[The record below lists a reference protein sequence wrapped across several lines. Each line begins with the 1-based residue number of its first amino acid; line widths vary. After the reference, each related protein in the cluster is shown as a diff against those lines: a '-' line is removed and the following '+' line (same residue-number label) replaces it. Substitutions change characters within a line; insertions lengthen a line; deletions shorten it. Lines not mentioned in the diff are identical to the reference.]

1 MDKAAKETEIKKL
14 YYDPETGLGSVHRFW
29 QRFKGKF
36 KELGIR
42 KKQVIDVLQR
52 QEVRQLMRK
61 RRRKD
66 WYTILSPAIK
76 NNYQMD
82 LLDIH
87 QNQRWNRGYRWMM
100 VCIDVYSRYMMV
112 VPMKRK
118 TVGEVLRAYK
128 EITRKMGIPKNL
140 NTDLESAV
148 MGGKFQALLKQQG
161 TSHWANDPEAKRNN
175 SIVER
180 VNRTLREYLRAYF
193 KAYKTKNWIDV
204 IARIVKRYNSDR
216 HRMIRAKPI
225 DIWNNRAKPNQTIN
239 RPVFDIDIGDQVRYL
254 KAYPQFTK
262 ISNQKVWSKNV
273 YTVIGKEGKRFK
285 LLKNSDNT
293 TVLWKVPNDLQKVR
307 GAVERFVPPAD
318 VPEVPKEEVVSE
330 RALRRKR
337 RVLAKE
343 GISEEAIIE
352 GPRLRKRKAK
362 PPAAPKPKRKT
373 RAKPKPKPVVK
384 AERGKITK
392 FTGFK
397 KVGAS
402 YYYEVKRP
410 GVPSKYE
417 PMKDLKT
424 TKYGVGLAEFVRLEK
439 LFAQE
444 HPGYKTKGV
453 AKPISKSFTKQEE
466 EKAKP
471 KPPAAPKP
479 KRKTK
484 AKAVRGKITKFT
496 GFKKVGS
503 SYYYEVSPGKYEP
516 MKDLKTTKYGVGLA
530 EFVRLEKLFA
540 QEHPGYKTK
549 GVAKPISKS
558 FTKQEEEKAK
568 PKPPKKKKKKGSK
581 QRYEIE
587 KFVGQQKIGSSLYF
601 MVKWKGQSSSHN
613 SLEPMKD
620 LKSKKYGVGAKEFA
634 RLRTE
639 FNTSVHASYQ

>member
-14 YYDPETGLGSVHRFW
+14 YYNPETGLGSVQRFW

-66 WYTILSPAIK
+66 WNTILSPAIK

-118 TVGEVLRAYK
+118 TVGEVLSAYK

-148 MGGKFQALLKQQG
+148 MGGKFQALLQQQG
-161 TSHWANDPEAKRNN
+161 TSHWANDPELKRNN

-273 YTVIGKEGKRFK
+273 YTVIDKKGKRYK
-285 LLKNSDNT
+285 ILKNSDNT
-293 TVLWKVPNDLQKVR
+293 TVHWKVPNDLQKVR

-373 RAKPKPKPVVK
+373 RAKPKPKPAVE

-402 YYYEVKRP
+402 YYYEVKRT

-424 TKYGVGLAEFVRLEK
+424 TKYGVGLAEFARLEK

-444 HPGYKTKGV
+444 HPGYKTK
-453 AKPISKSFTKQEE
+453 KPFGKSFTKK
-466 EKAKP
+466 EKAAKP
-471 KPPAAPKP
+471 KP
-479 KRKTK
+479 
-484 AKAVRGKITKFT
+484 
-496 GFKKVGS
+496 
-503 SYYYEVSPGKYEP
+503 
-516 MKDLKTTKYGVGLA
+516 
-530 EFVRLEKLFA
+530 
-540 QEHPGYKTK
+540 
-549 GVAKPISKS
+549 
-558 FTKQEEEKAK
+558 K
-568 PKPPKKKKKKGSK
+568 PKPQPKPVKKKKKKVSK
-581 QRYEIE
+581 ERFEIE
-587 KFVGQQKIGSSLYF
+587 KLVGQQKIGSSLYF
-601 MVKWKGQSSSHN
+601 MVKWKGQSSSKN

-634 RLRTE
+634 RLRAD
-639 FNTSVHASYQ
+639 FNSTL